1 MLQSNAGTPGLNA
14 EGGRGINCRYTKGAL
29 GVQEK
34 RKWAQQRI
42 YVECVE
48 EKNSGSGSD
57 LSSRTGD
64 GSWNTRTM
72 TITP

>member
-14 EGGRGINCRYTKGAL
+14 NAERGRINCRYTKGAL

-34 RKWAQQRI
+34 RKVTQRRI

-48 EKNSGSGSD
+48 KEQWLESHSKTFSTQSA
-57 LSSRTGD
+57 
-64 GSWNTRTM
+64 TR
-72 TITP
+72 